1 MTKQSP
7 NWTDIQSENPGLH
20 FDHIALLGEGWGSWA
35 YGINHAWVFKLPKRA
50 GDWDENITEQAV
62 LAFVQPHLPLTV
74 PKPMLHRPTSAGWP
88 HGYAVSTFVPG
99 QPIDLPKM
107 TAMQRAAAAHA
118 LGDFLRALHA
128 LEPDDDLRAVLPRAD
143 PLGEFQDL
151 VELAETKVFPQL
163 STHTAKQ
170 VRTAAHRYLADGAN
184 FHYRPALIHGD
195 LHHEHILTQDG
206 VVTGIIDF
214 GDAQLGD
221 SDWDFSDFLLELGA
235 EFTTACARAYGHP
248 DPQGLIHKLWRR
260 SLFGYLH
267 DIMYGPEF
275 GLPEDVEGAWAG
287 LQEWL
292 RQAGE

>member
-118 LGDFLRALHA
+118 LGHFLRALHA
-128 LEPDDDLRAVLPRAD
+128 LQP
-143 PLGEFQDL
+143 
-151 VELAETKVFPQL
+151 
-163 STHTAKQ
+163 
-170 VRTAAHRYLADGAN
+170 
-184 FHYRPALIHGD
+184 
-195 LHHEHILTQDG
+195 
-206 VVTGIIDF
+206 
-214 GDAQLGD
+214 
-221 SDWDFSDFLLELGA
+221 
-235 EFTTACARAYGHP
+235 
-248 DPQGLIHKLWRR
+248 
-260 SLFGYLH
+260 
-267 DIMYGPEF
+267 
-275 GLPEDVEGAWAG
+275 
-287 LQEWL
+287 
-292 RQAGE
+292 